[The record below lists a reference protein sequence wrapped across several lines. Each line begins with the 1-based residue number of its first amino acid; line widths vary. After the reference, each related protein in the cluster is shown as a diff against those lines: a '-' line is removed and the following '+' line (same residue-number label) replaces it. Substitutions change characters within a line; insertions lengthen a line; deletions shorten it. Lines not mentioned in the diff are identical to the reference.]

1 MTCDGALE
9 HGHQRYQWLPPRG
22 TLEEVERWLT
32 NLLDAYRA
40 IDPDVDVTAR
50 APGRML
56 LETIARRTASLRSP
70 RLKELRAGS
79 TLSRYSC
86 LATQGGL

>member
-1 MTCDGALE
+1 MVHWNTGISVTNGSR
-9 HGHQRYQWLPPRG
+9 HGD

-56 LETIARRTASLRSP
+56 LETIARRTASTPLTP
-70 RLKELRAGS
+70 AKG
-79 TLSRYSC
+79 T
-86 LATQGGL
+86 